1 MRSTQVIE
9 GQVRVLFETVLGSTD
24 RDSITI
30 VPVER
35 KGTAVLR
42 SLIESGE
49 LELKWQQIVSDAALD
64 LLPHG
69 FFGGKRV
76 LLFNEMVH
84 HGHNTEQALGKLRA
98 KGVSESDVE
107 VVALAVHTDCPTS
120 ARPDH
125 FLYGWLSDERYEAK
139 RSELVAMLQ
148 RHGSLLLDTEHVE
161 VTVRLHCSVREFFEA
176 VASCGSAIEFRSA
189 GRHNL
194 TVYDPVDASD
204 EDALAVISP
213 DSLLDG
219 VVKKGRVVQ
228 RGPDPNVFAVIGIWY
243 PTTRSHAGK
252 DMRFRFRDELRFL
265 DELASTPL
273 GAFYATGLVSGL
285 QVLRAMMAPVR
296 GLGDKVTI
304 LGAPTGRSV
313 DGSPLDHLLALY
325 PPLGADGI
333 QHLRHYMAAL
343 QATRQGSREGGQLE
357 RCGEAELEDAKNR
370 LAREMLIATEAI
382 RDLAS
387 VTGSQ
392 CRPLGLSN
400 REVFD
405 IAERECGLG
414 KGRASAALD
423 GLIDD
428 ATVVTRVEPSRGR
441 HDSEHCMRTFEPDG
455 EIVAAQLRR
464 LIAVKGRGR
473 PRC

>member
-1 MRSTQVIE
+1 MISTQLIE
-9 GQVRVLFETVLGSTD
+9 GQVRVLFENVLGSMD
-24 RDSITI
+24 PDSIMI

-42 SLIESGE
+42 ALIESGE
-49 LELKWQQIVSDAALD
+49 VGLTWQQIVSDAALD

-69 FFGGKRV
+69 FFEGKRV

-84 HGHNTEQALGKLRA
+84 HGHNTDRALGKLRA

-125 FLYGWLSDERYEAK
+125 FLYGWLSDERYKAK

-161 VTVRLHCSVREFFEA
+161 VTVSLHCSVREFFEA

-189 GRHNL
+189 GKHNL

-213 DSLLDG
+213 DSVLDH

-228 RGPDPNVFAVIGIWY
+228 RGPDPNVFALIGIWY
-243 PTTRSHAGK
+243 PTTRSRTGEG
-252 DMRFRFRDELRFL
+252 MRFRFKDQLQFL
-265 DELASTPL
+265 DELAGTSL
-273 GAFYATGLVSGL
+273 GAFYATGLLSGL

-296 GLGDKVTI
+296 ALGDKVTI
-304 LGAPTGRSV
+304 LGAPV
-313 DGSPLDHLLALY
+313 DRYVDSSSLDHLLALY

-333 QHLRHYMAAL
+333 QHLRGYMAAL
-343 QATRQGSREGGQLE
+343 QATEPGSQGGGQLE
-357 RCGEAELEDAKNR
+357 YCGEVELEDAKSR

-387 VTGSQ
+387 VTETQ
-392 CRPLGLSN
+392 LRPLGLSN

-405 IAERECGLG
+405 IAERECGLDR
-414 KGRASAALD
+414 GRASAALD
-423 GLIDD
+423 RLIDE
-428 ATVVTRVEPSRGR
+428 AMVVTRVEPPNGR
-441 HDSEHCMRTFEPDG
+441 AESEYRMRTFEPDG
-455 EIVAAQLRR
+455 EVVAAQLRR